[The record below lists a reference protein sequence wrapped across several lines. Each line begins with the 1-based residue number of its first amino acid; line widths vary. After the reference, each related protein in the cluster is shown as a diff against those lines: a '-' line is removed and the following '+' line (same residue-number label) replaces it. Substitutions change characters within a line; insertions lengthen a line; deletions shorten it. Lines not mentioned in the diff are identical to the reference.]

1 MAQGKFA
8 AITSSLLARKGE
20 AAPWLESGRT
30 PLAWR
35 SDVAPAMPPPLP
47 SMIAPTYKAP
57 LMQKALPAQAP
68 SDTLKRCTV
77 RLTQDDYERLGLM
90 AVKKD
95 VTRQQLLQ
103 AALAEVLAGMAREFS
118 QGCACI
124 GAGCGNACSGKDL
137 RQGA

>member
-8 AITSSLLARKGE
+8 SITSSLLARKGE

-35 SDVAPAMPPPLP
+35 SEAAPMAPMPPSVAAPPYTAPLAPAE
-47 SMIAPTYKAP
+47 
-57 LMQKALPAQAP
+57 
-68 SDTLKRCTV
+68 TLKRCTV
-77 RLTQDDYERLGLM
+77 RLSHDDYERLGLM

-95 VTRQQLLQ
+95 VTRQHLLQ
-103 AALAEVLAGMAREFS
+103 TALAEVLAGMAREFS

-124 GAGCGNACSGKDL
+124 GAGCGKSCGGKDL
-137 RQGA
+137 RA

>member
-35 SDVAPAMPPPLP
+35 SEVAPATPPPPALP
-47 SMIAPTYKAP
+47 SMIAPVYKAP
-57 LMQKALPAQAP
+57 VMQAP
-68 SDTLKRCTV
+68 CDTLKRCTV
-77 RLTQDDYERLGLM
+77 RLSQDDYERLGLM

-118 QGCACI
+118 RGCACI
-124 GAGCGNACSGKDL
+124 GAGCGNACSGKDA
-137 RQGA
+137 RQSA